1 MRRKLL
7 LSLGVATLLAS
18 TVNAYDYQVKPGW
31 QQFGALSQLDDMTI
45 FNDKC
50 VDYLWRYDNTDE
62 NNPIWRLHIA
72 NDVDYAYSGDT
83 LTSLNRGEGFWLKAN
98 SNCTITVNTLDMA
111 PTPPELSGNTD
122 SGGDTNLVYKT
133 CKEILDAGKSVGDG
147 IYTIDPD
154 GEVGVLG
161 SENYETS
168 GALPATDVYCDMTTA
183 GGGWTLVGNFA
194 EKGYTKE
201 EVQSDVNSTE
211 SWYFGHKI
219 TFSPNAYDSGQ
230 PINFYKNL
238 LVKLTKE
245 NSNQKYINAYNVLY
259 YPNNPSSSNMYLKK
273 FNGGGYGENNVSIE
287 GNVQLD
293 IRIDPLSYSSVLTN
307 NQSLFGITPGNI
319 CPGTNPTS
327 GLIAIQQGFEGSP
340 ALPQNINSNAIQFPN
355 LTIGCGTTAKTNG
368 VKLQIFTR

>member
-122 SGGDTNLVYKT
+122 SGGDDNLVYKT

-154 GEVGVLG
+154 GEMD
-161 SENYETS
+161 YETS
-168 GALPATDVYCDMTTA
+168 GTLPATDVYCDMTTD
-183 GGGWTLVGNFA
+183 GGGWTLVVEQTMSGLNADFDGKDSNA
-194 EKGYTKE
+194 SACLETPGADCTELSFQSKQIHGTSYMRKIGDSEKIVVKFTDNTPRSWWDMSANIPEDKLNEDYISTYLASDSSVKYKGFGADWSPGTPECQDTVSGLGLTYGTISDSRGAFTPGLANTPCGLAHSKLELFSHFIDGYDT
-201 EVQSDVNSTE
+201 TG
-211 SWYFGHKI
+211 YG
-219 TFSPNAYDSGQ
+219 AY
-230 PINFYKNL
+230 
-238 LVKLTKE
+238 
-245 NSNQKYINAYNVLY
+245 
-259 YPNNPSSSNMYLKK
+259 
-273 FNGGGYGENNVSIE
+273 FNGYNKYGFI
-287 GNVQLD
+287 
-293 IRIDPLSYSSVLTN
+293 
-307 NQSLFGITPGNI
+307 F
-319 CPGTNPTS
+319 
-327 GLIAIQQGFEGSP
+327 
-340 ALPQNINSNAIQFPN
+340 
-355 LTIGCGTTAKTNG
+355 
-368 VKLQIFTR
+368 VK